1 MRIIEKKT
9 FIKVKVENL
18 SLFYYPKNENLIY
31 ADFKQF
37 YESNNFQK
45 DFSKR
50 FFGKKK
56 KIKYGEFYMKI
67 RKY

>member
-37 YESNNFQK
+37 FQRNF
-45 DFSKR
+45 SER
-50 FFGKKK
+50 FFK
-56 KIKYGEFYMKI
+56 KIFWKKEKDKI
-67 RKY
+67 WRILYEDT

>member
-37 YESNNFQK
+37 YESNNFNT
-45 DFSKR
+45 SSN
-50 FFGKKK
+50 K
-56 KIKYGEFYMKI
+56 KIFWKKEKDKI
-67 RKY
+67 WRILYEDT